1 MRAFLLTISCLLLSS
16 ANVRGLDYLTVDE
29 EPDPGPSL
37 DTVYVPGT
45 PGAAWTVEEIETTRE
60 RILQVMIFQNFQ
72 LWKYFILIE
81 TFPRAGHPP

>member
-1 MRAFLLTISCLLLSS
+1 MYLLALCLLSS
-16 ANVRGLDYLTVDE
+16 VLVRGEDYLTWEE

-37 DTVYVPGT
+37 DTLYVPGT
-45 PGAAWTVEEIETTRE
+45 PGAAWTVEEIENTRE

-72 LWKYFILIE
+72 LLKYFILIE

>member
-1 MRAFLLTISCLLLSS
+1 MLSLLLSL
-16 ANVRGLDYLTVDE
+16 GLLSCTSVLCEELYYLTWEE

-45 PGAAWTVEEIETTRE
+45 PGAAWTVEEIENTRE

-72 LWKYFILIE
+72 LLK
-81 TFPRAGHPP
+81 

>member
-1 MRAFLLTISCLLLSS
+1 MLSLLLSL
-16 ANVRGLDYLTVDE
+16 GLLSCTSVLCEELHYLTWEE

-37 DTVYVPGT
+37 DTLYVPGT
-45 PGAAWTVEEIETTRE
+45 PGVAWTVEEIENTRE

-72 LWKYFILIE
+72 LLKYFILIE

>member
-1 MRAFLLTISCLLLSS
+1 MLCEELH
-16 ANVRGLDYLTVDE
+16 YLTWEE

-60 RILQVMIFQNFQ
+60 RILQVMIFQNF
-72 LWKYFILIE
+72 
-81 TFPRAGHPP
+81 